1 MLLVRS
7 IRITHPTPQ
16 QVAGGASHSSS
27 ISARRAAARP
37 AHEVRHGLL
46 PMKLAMACA
55 TSRWPSRRCCA
66 PLPLE
71 LVVFYVVETVEVLL
85 RAPAHDAR
93 HVLCRGGRQGPAA
106 CPRPWCSPCSPPWR
120 PSCRCCESLPMG
132 PAMFFYD
139 VEDIEAVEA
148 LLRAPAHGA
157 HRALHRGGR
166 RGAAA
171 CPCLRGSPCS
181 TSRTSRRAFLLF
193 PSRIWTWMRATEVA
207 TFPGLRRRR
216 RLRSSPR

>member
-1 MLLVRS
+1 MLLVGS

-93 HVLCRGGRQGPAA
+93 HVLCRGGRQGAAA

-157 HRALHRGGR
+157 RRALRRGGR

-181 TSRTSRRAFLLF
+181 MFYVPDVSKSVSAVSFEELDL
-193 PSRIWTWMRATEVA
+193 VA
-207 TFPGLRRRR
+207 SHGGLRRRR